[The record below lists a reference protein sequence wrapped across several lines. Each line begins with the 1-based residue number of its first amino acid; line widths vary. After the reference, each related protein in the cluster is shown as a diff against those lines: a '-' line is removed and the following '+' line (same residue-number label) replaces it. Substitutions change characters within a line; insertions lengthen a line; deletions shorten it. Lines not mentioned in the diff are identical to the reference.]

1 MRFDGKVAIVTG
13 GASGIGA
20 VTCQTLAARG
30 ATVMVTDL
38 NEAGAKENVETITKE
53 GGKAQAY
60 RMDITDRD
68 EVISV
73 VQQIV
78 DQHGQIDIL
87 VNVAGWDIVEPFVE
101 SKPETWEKIL
111 TINLRGPINV
121 THAVLPKML
130 ERNSGKIVNVS
141 SDAGRNGSMG
151 EAVYSSAKGGIIG
164 FTKTIAR
171 EVARAGITVNCI
183 CPGPTDTPLFHAC
196 LADMPKVKEGL
207 AKAIPLRRL
216 AQPQDQANAIAFMAS
231 DLASYITGQT
241 LSVSGGLTMM

>member
-121 THAVLPKML
+121 THAVLP
-130 ERNSGKIVNVS
+130 
-141 SDAGRNGSMG
+141 
-151 EAVYSSAKGGIIG
+151 
-164 FTKTIAR
+164 
-171 EVARAGITVNCI
+171 
-183 CPGPTDTPLFHAC
+183 
-196 LADMPKVKEGL
+196 
-207 AKAIPLRRL
+207 
-216 AQPQDQANAIAFMAS
+216 
-231 DLASYITGQT
+231 
-241 LSVSGGLTMM
+241 